1 MLSLSKQDRGAAMRH
16 PIALVAC
23 LGAVF
28 TLAPLAIDMY
38 LAAFP
43 AMADSLATTIDH
55 VEASVSVFLLG
66 YAISQLLFGPLSD
79 RYGRAIILTVG
90 LVLFVAGSVLSG
102 LATSVEQLYAFRLV
116 QALGGGASVVVFAI
130 VKDRFDEKASA
141 QVISYIMALV
151 VVAPLVAPIIGGY
164 ILVAWGWPAI
174 FFILAAYGAATLVLV
189 KLVVVERVR
198 EPRPRGAL
206 TASIGRLFTAYA
218 TVLTNG
224 RAMAH
229 ILAGGF
235 SFAGLFAFV
244 AGSPFVYIAYFG
256 VAPQHYGFLVGAN
269 AAMMIAMNL
278 VNARLLHDAAPSAKT
293 VVAALLIGAA
303 GVALVVFN
311 AAGLGLAWIVG
322 GVVAF
327 VGLLGLISANAVA
340 AALADFPDDSGTA
353 SAVYGVCMFGLG
365 AVSSVIVSSI
375 ESTDA
380 TAMVTVMAG
389 CGVLASLS
397 VLPLIVRRRQA
408 AI

>member
-1 MLSLSKQDRGAAMRH
+1 MRH
-16 PIALVAC
+16 AIALVVC

-38 LAAFP
+38 LPAFP
-43 AMADSLATTIDH
+43 AMAGGLATSIDL

-79 RYGRAIILTVG
+79 RYGRSIMLTVG
-90 LVLFVAGSVLSG
+90 LVLFVAGSVLAG
-102 LATSVEQLYAFRLV
+102 LANSVEQLFAFRGL

-130 VKDRFDEKASA
+130 VKDRFDEKRSA

-164 ILVAWGWPAI
+164 VLVAWGWPAI
-174 FFILAAYGAATLVLV
+174 FFALAGYGVVTLALV
-189 KLVVVERVR
+189 RLVVRESRTGERRGDGRRSRGLVR
-198 EPRPRGAL
+198 LVG
-206 TASIGRLFTAYA
+206 AYA
-218 TVLTNG
+218 TVLSNG

-229 ILAGGF
+229 IFAGGF
-235 SFAGLFAFV
+235 AFAGLFAFV
-244 AGSPFVYIAYFG
+244 AGSPFVYITYFG

-269 AAMMIAMNL
+269 AAVMIAMNL
-278 VNARLLHDAAPSAKT
+278 VNARLLHDVAPSAKT
-293 VVAALLIGAA
+293 VAAALMIGAA
-303 GVALVVFN
+303 GLALVAFD
-311 AAGLGLAWIVG
+311 AAGLGLAWIVA

-340 AALADFPDDSGTA
+340 AALADFPDNSGTA

-365 AVSSVIVSSI
+365 ALSSVVVSRI

-389 CGVLASLS
+389 CGVLAAAS
-397 VLPLIVRRRQA
+397 VVPLVVGRRRA
-408 AI
+408 TA

>member
-1 MLSLSKQDRGAAMRH
+1 MRH
-16 PIALVAC
+16 PVALVVC

-38 LAAFP
+38 LPAFP
-43 AMADSLATTIDH
+43 AMAHGLATTIDL

-66 YAISQLLFGPLSD
+66 YAISQLVFGPLSD
-79 RYGRAIILTVG
+79 RYGRAVMLVAG
-90 LVLFVAGSVLSG
+90 LGLFVAGSVLAG
-102 LATSVEQLYAFRLV
+102 LATSAAQLFAFRLL

-130 VKDRFDEKASA
+130 VKDRFDEKQSA

-174 FFILAAYGAATLVLV
+174 FFTLAAYGAATLVLV
-189 KLVVVERVR
+189 KLFVGETRG
-198 EPRPRGAL
+198 PADRPRGGL
-206 TASIGRLFTAYA
+206 GGSLRRLVGAYG
-218 TVLTNG
+218 TVLSNG

-235 SFAGLFAFV
+235 AFAGLFAFV
-244 AGSPFVYIAYFG
+244 AGSPFVYITHFG

-269 AAMMIAMNL
+269 AAVMIAMNL
-278 VNARLLHDAAPSAKT
+278 VNARVLHDIAPSAKT
-293 VVAALLIGAA
+293 VAAALLIGAA
-303 GVALVVFN
+303 GIALVVFN
-311 AAGLGLAWIVG
+311 AAGLGLAWIVA

-365 AVSSVIVSSI
+365 ALSSIVVSRI

-389 CGVLASLS
+389 CGVLAAAS
-397 VLPLIVRRRQA
+397 VVPLVVRRRHA
-408 AI
+408 AA